1 MRQQVVA
8 VMLKWIEEK
17 PSDVKLHMFH
27 FGILYMNNNS
37 THGNSVVRDCMVVEV
52 LLINRRGM
60 EKILQV
66 VMIRTNN
73 DLHTQ
78 SYVTTI
84 SILTIANHKLV
95 LNLFC

>member
-1 MRQQVVA
+1 
-8 VMLKWIEEK
+8 
-17 PSDVKLHMFH
+17 
-27 FGILYMNNNS
+27 
-37 THGNSVVRDCMVVEV
+37 
-52 LLINRRGM
+52 M